1 MQRMTAKEFREMMDH
16 SPNPSKYGNRRTK
29 VDDIDFDSEKEAGRY
44 AELKML
50 EKAGEI
56 SDLKLQVPFELQ
68 PGFYHNGE
76 KIQNIKYVADFVY
89 MLDGKQVIEDVKS
102 DGTRKN
108 KVYQLKKKMMLYHGW
123 EIKEI

>member
-1 MQRMTAKEFREMMDH
+1 MEKMTAKEFREMWKNI
-16 SPNPSKYGNRRTK
+16 PNPNKYGNRRTK
-29 VDDIDFDSEKEAGRY
+29 IDGIDFDSEKEAGRY

-50 EKAGEI
+50 EKAGVI

-68 PGFYHNGE
+68 PGFYYKGE
-76 KIQNIKYVADFVY
+76 KIQSIRYVADFVY
-89 MLDGKQVIEDVKS
+89 MQDGKQVIEDVKS

-123 EIKEI
+123 EIEEI